1 MGDMPAQGDRA
12 PWINP
17 QVHEQMK
24 DLLVADP
31 EDGVLRFS

>member
-1 MGDMPAQGDRA
+1 MDDMPAQGDRA

-24 DLLVADP
+24 ELLRAP
-31 EDGVLRFS
+31 LEDGALRFS